1 MWERC
6 VVSRSI
12 NQDSNTQWVVINCE
26 NGNLHLWRTQHM
38 FVQKDIALTVSNN
51 FLITNQSSNWYRCLY
66 YILYISY
73 TIRELCFHPYFL
85 RVNKKKKELLELHR
99 MTMLHIIIYGA
110 KLQLS
115 PYIVD
120 ILHVCLQGWQ
130 TEYIAHRF
138 GAHESQKFRFWRF
151 GV

>member
-1 MWERC
+1 
-6 VVSRSI
+6 
-12 NQDSNTQWVVINCE
+12 
-26 NGNLHLWRTQHM
+26 M

-51 FLITNQSSNWYRCLY
+51 FLITNQSSNWYRCLS

-73 TIRELCFHPYFL
+73 TIGELYPYIL
-85 RVNKKKKELLELHR
+85 RVNKKKELLELHR

-120 ILHVCLQGWQ
+120 ILHVCLQG
-130 TEYIAHRF
+130 
-138 GAHESQKFRFWRF
+138 
-151 GV
+151 